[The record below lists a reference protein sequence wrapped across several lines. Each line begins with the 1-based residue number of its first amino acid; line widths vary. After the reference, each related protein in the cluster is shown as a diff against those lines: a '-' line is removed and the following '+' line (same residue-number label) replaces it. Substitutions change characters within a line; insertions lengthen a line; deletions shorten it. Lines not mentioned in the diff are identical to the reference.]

1 MVVCVCDEILIVSET
16 AVGFHESF
24 RGFSRPVFNFVLF
37 PATVFTVQLYV
48 ARTVQVSTSIVDKK
62 LKTPFL
68 RPQSFFHMSQKNNR
82 QVT

>member
-24 RGFSRPVFNFVLF
+24 RGFSRPVFNSV
-37 PATVFTVQLYV
+37 VSCYRTVQLYV
-48 ARTVQVSTSIVDKK
+48 ARTVQVSTGIVVDKK

-68 RPQSFFHMSQKNNR
+68 RPQSFLSYEPEE
-82 QVT
+82 

>member
-37 PATVFTVQLYV
+37 PATVRTVQLYV

-68 RPQSFFHMSQKNNR
+68 RPQSFFHMTQKNNR